1 MCYVFYVDAV
11 SRYSSYMSIHSNAL
25 EAVLFTAG
33 KPMEKK
39 HLMILLDIS
48 HSDLADALTVLRTEL
63 DDRGLTVV
71 ETPQEVEL
79 RTASTV
85 AQYVKKFLEG
95 EFSRDLGKA
104 GLEVLSII
112 LYRGSATRGEIDWVR
127 GVQSSA
133 TVRSLLLRGLIKG
146 DEDAQDH
153 RKVRYSA
160 TIDALG
166 HLGISCIEDLP
177 SYEKFSRVL
186 KETQHE
192 SIVSVGA

>member
-1 MCYVFYVDAV
+1 
-11 SRYSSYMSIHSNAL
+11 MSIHSNAL
-25 EAVLFTAG
+25 EALLFTAG

-39 HLMILLDIS
+39 RLMTLLNIS
-48 HSDLADALTVLRTEL
+48 HSELADALTVLRSAL
-63 DDRGLTVV
+63 DDSGLSIV
-71 ETPQEVEL
+71 ETSQEVEL

-104 GLEVLSII
+104 GLEVLAII

-133 TVRSLLLRGLIKG
+133 TVRSLLLRGLIEG
-146 DEDAQDH
+146 NEDTQDH
-153 RKVRYSA
+153 RKIRYSA

-166 HLGISCIEDLP
+166 HLGVSRIEELP
-177 SYEKFSRVL
+177 NYEELSRSL
-186 KETQHE
+186 KETQQE
-192 SIVSVGA
+192 SVIGEST

>member
-1 MCYVFYVDAV
+1 
-11 SRYSSYMSIHSNAL
+11 MSIHSNAL
-25 EAVLFTAG
+25 EALLFTAG

-39 HLMILLDIS
+39 HLMTILSIS
-48 HSDLADALTVLRTEL
+48 HSELADALTVLRTML
-63 DDRGLTVV
+63 DDRGLAVV
-71 ETPQEVEL
+71 ETSQEVEL

-133 TVRSLLLRGLIKG
+133 TVRSLLLRGLIEG
-146 DEDAQDH
+146 DEDTNDH
-153 RKVRYSA
+153 RKIRYHV
-160 TIDALG
+160 TTDALG
-166 HLGISCIEDLP
+166 HLGVSCAEDLP
-177 SYEKFSRVL
+177 NYEELSHAL
-186 KETQHE
+186 KETQNE
-192 SIVSVGA
+192 SVIGVGI